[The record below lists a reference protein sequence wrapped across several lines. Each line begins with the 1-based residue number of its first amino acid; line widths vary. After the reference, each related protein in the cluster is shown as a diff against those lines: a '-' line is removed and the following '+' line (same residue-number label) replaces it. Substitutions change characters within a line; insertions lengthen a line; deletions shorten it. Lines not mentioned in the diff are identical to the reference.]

1 MQFSVAVFLHLCV
14 KVHGVGSDKGHE
26 PKVKV
31 VQRSRLV
38 EVLFKW
44 SRCVGE
50 IFQAFQASTTSS
62 DRLELERKEIVST
75 YVTFHF

>member
-14 KVHGVGSDKGHE
+14 IVHGVGSDKGYE

-50 IFQAFQASTTSS
+50 IFQAFQATTTSS
-62 DRLELERKEIVST
+62 DRLEMDRKEIVNNFSL
-75 YVTFHF
+75 